1 MRERLHIR
9 ADTVTPD
16 GAGGSVVTRA
26 YARLSLP
33 ATILVS
39 KPTREEIASQ
49 TRLLQVI
56 KVVTWAQAGL
66 NLKAGTLIEWNN
78 AEYALQ
84 GPPATI
90 GNMGAVWE
98 ITAKATG
105 ASL

>member
-9 ADTVTPD
+9 ADVVTPD
-16 GAGGSVVTRA
+16 GAGGSNVA
-26 YARLSLP
+26 KSYARQNLP

-49 TRLLQVI
+49 VRLSQTI
-56 KVVTWAQAGL
+56 KIITWAQTSL

-78 AEYALQ
+78 TEYALQ

-90 GNMGAVWE
+90 GNMGTVWE
-98 ITAKATG
+98 MLAKATG